1 MWCSTHHSL
10 HEYERPLYIH
20 VLCVLP
26 FRYNG
31 WYGGYQVGYNT
42 SNAKLTANNV
52 AVGYQGTDFTVNTKL

>member
-1 MWCSTHHSL
+1 MWCSST
-10 HEYERPLYIH
+10 RPLSVTIMH

-52 AVGYQGTDFTVNTKL
+52 AVGYQGADFTVNTKL